1 MYIREERDPD
11 QTPTEERISPLRL
24 SPWAPPIVTMGLY
37 TKLADDIDEVDVII
51 AGGEILLCS
60 YYRDTNL

>member
-1 MYIREERDPD
+1 M
-11 QTPTEERISPLRL
+11 RL